1 MTLSLIRFI
10 CTLFI
15 FSGTFAQVPKKRL
28 PQNINVPTYSHIFPS
43 LSGDG
48 NQIIFLTNYSNSEG
62 FETKYSTKNGA
73 ESWEDPE
80 VLSSINRP
88 GQDHIG
94 SFCLSYDGKFVV
106 FASRRTPTI
115 GNFDIFISEK
125 VGNYW
130 TQPKNPGKPLNSP
143 AHEGNPSLSPDGKSI
158 YFTRCESMDNTNKNN
173 CAIFVSHRVSALDG
187 LSLKSCQATSTQAM
201 KPRRGSWQ
209 ITKH

>member
-1 MTLSLIRFI
+1 MALSLIRFI
-10 CTLFI
+10 CTLLV

-28 PQNINVPTYSHIFPS
+28 PRNINVPTYAHIFPS

-125 VGNYW
+125 VGKLLDA
-130 TQPKNPGKPLNSP
+130 TQKSGQTIKLPGS
-143 AHEGNPSLSPDGKSI
+143 
-158 YFTRCESMDNTNKNN
+158 
-173 CAIFVSHRVSALDG
+173 
-187 LSLKSCQATSTQAM
+187 
-201 KPRRGSWQ
+201 
-209 ITKH
+209 